1 MDKNEVVAVEDVL
14 SCTAGDAHGNCTK
27 AVLHQVP
34 DAETSVFSVNPG
46 ETLAAHVHP
55 RTWDL
60 FFGISG
66 NAQIAYEGEN
76 GRGTVHLGPRSL
88 CAMPPGY
95 AHEVRNMSSDEPVSF
110 LLIHAPWGGYEFLK
124 TQLKDAPAQYRGR
137 K

>member
-1 MDKNEVVAVEDVL
+1 MDQHEVVVIEDVL
-14 SCTAGDAHGNCTK
+14 SCAAGDAHGNCTK
-27 AVLHQVP
+27 AVLHQVA

-66 NAQIAYEGEN
+66 NAQIAYEGES

-110 LLIHAPWGGYEFLK
+110 LLIHAPWNGYEFIK
-124 TQLKDAPAQYRGR
+124 TQSKDASAQYRGC

>member
-1 MDKNEVVAVEDVL
+1 MDADEVVAIDDVL
-14 SCTAGDAHGNCTK
+14 TCTAGDAHGNCTK
-27 AVLHQVP
+27 AVLHQVA

-66 NAQIAYEGEN
+66 NAQIAYEGRDK
-76 GRGTVHLGPRSL
+76 RGTVHLAPRSL

-95 AHEVRNMSSDEPVSF
+95 AHEVRNTSSDEPVSF
-110 LLIHAPWGGYEFLK
+110 LLIHAPWDGYEFVR
-124 TQLKDAPAQYRGR
+124 TQAQIASAQHQGR